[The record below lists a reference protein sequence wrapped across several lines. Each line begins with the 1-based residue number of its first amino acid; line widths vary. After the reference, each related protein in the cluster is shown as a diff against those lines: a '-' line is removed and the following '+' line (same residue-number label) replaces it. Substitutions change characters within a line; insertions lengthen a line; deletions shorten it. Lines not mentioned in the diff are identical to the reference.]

1 MAHGRRL
8 ASGKRVMSARL
19 HMPGDAA
26 VRRIA
31 VLRALFLGDLLCAVP
46 AFRALRRRFPAAEI
60 TLISLPWAADLIRR
74 LPSVDR
80 FLPFPGYPG
89 IAEVEYCSERTAAF
103 LAEARAD
110 RYDLAIQMHG
120 DGNIS
125 NSFIAELGARMS
137 LGYRRAPD
145 PRLTASLLYQR
156 DEHEIV
162 RWLRLIAAL
171 GPPEAQPICSPASL
185 ATEFPLTPSD
195 ITKAAKLLF
204 VTPAFPLV
212 GLHPGAKAKTRR
224 WPAER
229 FAALAD
235 SLIDS
240 YGADVVL
247 TGSAA
252 EQQLTATVR
261 RAMHHPALDL
271 AGQTDLGTF
280 GALVARLDL
289 LVSNDTGAAHMA
301 AAVGTPSVVL
311 FGPGRPEQWGPLDR
325 ERHQV
330 IDAWALAGQAAD
342 PIAALRQLPV
352 ETVLAACK
360 AALKLED
367 KRHGQATGG
376 GLLTREVGGSQAI
389 GGQH

>member
-1 MAHGRRL
+1 MAHGCRL
-8 ASGKRVMSARL
+8 AAGERAMSTRL
-19 HMPGDAA
+19 HMPGDAS

-46 AFRALRRRFPAAEI
+46 AFRALRQRFPAAEI
-60 TLISLPWAADLIRR
+60 TLIGLPWAEDLVRR
-74 LPSVDR
+74 LPTIDR

-89 IAEVEYCSERTAAF
+89 IAEIEYCPERTAAF
-103 LAEARAD
+103 LAEARAY

-125 NSFIAELGARMS
+125 NSFVAELGARMT
-137 LGYRRAPD
+137 LGYRRSTD
-145 PRLTASLLYQR
+145 PRLTTSLLYDC

-171 GPPEAQPICSPASL
+171 GQPEAQPLSPMIGL

-195 ITKAAKLLF
+195 FSNAAKLLF
-204 VTPAFPLV
+204 VEPAFPLV

-224 WPAER
+224 WPAEH

-235 SLIDS
+235 TLIER

-247 TGSAA
+247 TGSTA
-252 EQQLTATVR
+252 EQQLTAAVR
-261 RAMHHPALDL
+261 RAMHHTALDL

-280 GALVARLDL
+280 GAVIARLDL

-311 FGPGRPEQWGPLDR
+311 FGPGRPEQWGPLNR

-330 IDAWALAGQAAD
+330 VDAWALAGQATD
-342 PIAALRQLPV
+342 PVVALRQLPV
-352 ETVLAACK
+352 EPVLVACE
-360 AALKLED
+360 AALKLD
-367 KRHGQATGG
+367 TNPHTRSASYGA
-376 GLLTREVGGSQAI
+376 LVREVGLSQSSI
-389 GGQH
+389 ERR